1 MNTDILVD
9 MGKNRASKVLL
20 SADLGIHNTAIREAR
35 RRFSTR
41 VISIMQTVSL
51 LGWYVKNLN
60 GVGPIGNRPS
70 TD

>member
-1 MNTDILVD
+1 
-9 MGKNRASKVLL
+9 
-20 SADLGIHNTAIREAR
+20 LGIHNTAIREAR

-51 LGWYVKNLN
+51 VGWYVKNLN